1 VAHSARGM
9 TTAEYGL
16 VLAAVALVMYGTY
29 LLLGSSVS
37 SLANGVD
44 SVLTLASHG
53 VPVAQSTPKP

>member
-1 VAHSARGM
+1 M

-16 VLAAVALVMYGTY
+16 VLAAVAVVMYGTY
-29 LLLGSSVS
+29 LLLGGSVS

>member
-1 VAHSARGM
+1 MAHKAHGM

-16 VLAAVALVMYGTY
+16 VLAAVAVVMYGTY
-29 LLLGSSVS
+29 LLLGGSVS